1 MTFKQRMNDARKR
14 LEQQST
20 VATTTIKP
28 TKVRMTDY
36 EYCKSIVDLAI
47 AKLKDRECNNGNQA
61 IGQINSTT

>member
-20 VATTTIKP
+20 VTTTTKP
-28 TKVRMTDY
+28 TKVRITDY

-47 AKLKDRECNNGNQA
+47 AKLKDRECNNGNQD